1 MIPSFYAMKP
11 VLTAVVVTLSLS
23 TLTTSIVF
31 LAVFDALIPKQLK
44 EIQQIQKQIPTQS
57 TLLETIKP

>member
-11 VLTAVVVTLSLS
+11 VVTAVVVTLSLS

-31 LAVFDALIPKQLK
+31 LAVFDALIPKELK
-44 EIQQIQKQIPTQS
+44 EIQEIQKQIPTQS

>member
-1 MIPSFYAMKP
+1 MKP
-11 VLTAVVVTLSLS
+11 VVTAVVVTLSLS

-31 LAVFDALIPKQLK
+31 LAVFDALIPKDLK

>member
-31 LAVFDALIPKQLK
+31 LAVFDALIPKELK
-44 EIQQIQKQIPTQS
+44 EIQEIQKQIPTQS